1 MGLYIKNP
9 KKPCQK
15 LSALARLAPY
25 MNVEKRRINM
35 KAFVESQFGYCALV
49 WIFHGL
55 GINNKINRTHE
66 RALEI
71 TYNN

>member
-1 MGLYIKNP
+1 
-9 KKPCQK
+9 
-15 LSALARLAPY
+15 
-25 MNVEKRRINM
+25 M

-49 WIFHGL
+49 WIFHGR